1 MKKILLYII
10 SEETRGSWKR
20 AIEISNALSATLF
33 GLYVIDEKSVKRI
46 SKLRGEDPLDTAIEM
61 EEEGW
66 KLLYH
71 LEDMAINSGVKSKL
85 NLEEGDPVNTIKR
98 QVKKFD
104 IDMVVL
110 GYKAPQGGSRRKT
123 ERIVDQIIEHVPCPI
138 LIDKEGGR

>member
-1 MKKILLYII
+1 MEKILLYII

-20 AIEISNALSATLF
+20 AIEISNAMSATLF

-104 IDMVVL
+104 IDMVIL
-110 GYKAPQGGSRRKT
+110 GYKAPRGGSRRKT

-138 LIDKEGGR
+138 LIDKEGGK